1 MKLTIT
7 SVWLFLCSVVCA
19 QVPQAF
25 NYQAVARNANGAA
38 LTSQSVSVKF
48 TLLDGSPQGG
58 ILYIETQTVSTN
70 TVGLFTAEIGKG
82 TVVIGN
88 FNTIPWSSGNKFLKV
103 EIDPQGGANFVAMGT
118 TQLLSVPYALYA
130 ATSSNGPQGLQ
141 GPTGPTGET
150 GPIGLTGPTGATG
163 ATGNA
168 YAMGTQNYVAKFTPD
183 STSLGNSQILDDGTN
198 VGIGVAS
205 PKAKL
210 SVGGAVLATSFS
222 MGEAD
227 YAGNTNECDNCYN
240 NLVFTANTT
249 AMTGISMRCSD
260 YLEGSINMNGVKL
273 TSLLEDTAVWYGAT
287 GITAPGSA
295 TNTQDISL
303 DNAIHSCNC
312 PDNSVATGIE
322 MYASTRLDGRM
333 KLRCTPLKAG
343 LVTTN
348 TGIGLRTAYSVPYE
362 NADNVRHMSMCPFG
376 MYVKGISVYAV
387 TYFDLA
393 LCVYCTGIANN

>member
-1 MKLTIT
+1 MKPIITI
-7 SVWLFLCSVVCA
+7 VMFCVCTAAFA

-25 NYQAVARNANGAA
+25 NYQAIARDANGVA
-38 LTSQSVSVKF
+38 LTNQSVSVKF

-58 ILYIETQTVSTN
+58 ILYIETQATSTN
-70 TVGLFTAEIGKG
+70 SFGLFTVEIGKG
-82 TVVIGN
+82 TVVIGT

-118 TQLLSVPYALYA
+118 AQLLSVPYALYA
-130 ATSSNGPQGLQ
+130 ATSSNGPQGLP

-168 YAMGTQNYVAKFTPD
+168 YALGTQNYVAKFTPD
-183 STSLGNSQILDDGTN
+183 STSLGNSEIFDDGAN
-198 VGIGVAS
+198 VGIGITA

-210 SVGGAVLATSFS
+210 SVGGGILAKSFS
-222 MGEAD
+222 TGEAD

-240 NLVFTANTT
+240 NVVFSANTT
-249 AMTGISMRCSD
+249 AMTGISMRSSD
-260 YLEGSINMNGVKL
+260 YLEGSFNMNGVKL
-273 TSLLEDTAVWYGAT
+273 PELLEDSAVWYGAT
-287 GITAPGSA
+287 GITTPGSA
-295 TNTQDISL
+295 TNTQDIGL
-303 DNAIHSCNC
+303 DNVTHSCNC

-322 MYASTRLDGRM
+322 IYASSRLDGRM
-333 KLRCTPLKAG
+333 KLRCAQLKTG

-362 NADNVRHMSMCPFG
+362 NYDNIRHMSMCPFG
-376 MYVKGISVYAV
+376 MYVKGISVYS
-387 TYFDLA
+387 TTNFDWG